1 MEVLFTKNLFYVI
14 VGCTFLLSGSIGLA
28 IENLSE
34 SILLINESSYNSTL
48 LYYLFASF
56 VPIGIIFIIGGFF
69 KK

>member
-1 MEVLFTKNLFYVI
+1 MKNLFYVI

-48 LYYLFASF
+48 LYYLFA
-56 VPIGIIFIIGGFF
+56 
-69 KK
+69 